1 MKLMGNRFEIT
12 VVADDAAWAD
22 TVIAAA
28 VAEIQR
34 IEYLLTT
41 FSDTSETYLVNE
53 NAGIAPVQ
61 VSSETI
67 GLIQRAVRIS
77 KITQGAFDITYGS
90 IDKSLW
96 NFDKDMTSLPDRA
109 TAIRSVCLINYKNVI
124 IDEAACTVFLKEK
137 GMRIG
142 FGGIGKGYAAE
153 KAKSTKTKTLIF
165 KADNVRDFA
174 WTSSRKFVWDAMPVT
189 IEGKKIMCMSYY
201 AKEAYNL
208 WRPYSTKVVAH
219 TIKSYSKFTIPYPY
233 PVAQSVEA
241 SNGMEYPMIC
251 FNNGRTEKD
260 GTYSEATKYAMLG
273 VIIHEVGH
281 NFFPMIINSDERQWT
296 WMDEGL
302 NTFVEYLT
310 EELFDNKF
318 PVRRG
323 PAYLITDYMK
333 LSKDDLEPIMSNSEN
348 IANFGANAYSKPAT
362 GLNILRETIMGRELF
377 DYAFK
382 EYARRW
388 AFKHPEPADFFRTM
402 EDASGEDLDW
412 FWRGWFYGTEACDIS
427 LDTVKHSVPDMS
439 AVPRG
444 AEERTIKRSLDRPR
458 VNSYED
464 ISKVRNKEDKK
475 ITFATDVDTSLR
487 DFYWRYARGIEKYDS
502 TQYEVKIPATTPETF
517 SDTEKANLENRHAY
531 ELTFSNKGGL
541 VMPIII
547 EWTYKDGTKEVD
559 RIPAQVWRANENK
572 VVKTFI
578 KNKEVESVKL
588 DPYRETADIDESNN
602 TWHGIPA
609 PSKFTV
615 FKQRT
620 AAPRAQQQTGPNP
633 MQKAQE
639 KKGF

>member
-1 MKLMGNRFEIT
+1 MTVPADHVVGATGECQNYAANLTAAQLARWQKAQTSKEPVEIVT
-12 VVADDAAWAD
+12 L
-22 TVIAAA
+22 
-28 VAEIQR
+28 AE
-34 IEYLLTT
+34 
-41 FSDTSETYLVNE
+41 
-53 NAGIAPVQ
+53 A
-61 VSSETI
+61 
-67 GLIQRAVRIS
+67 
-77 KITQGAFDITYGS
+77 K
-90 IDKSLW
+90 
-96 NFDKDMTSLPDRA
+96 
-109 TAIRSVCLINYKNVI
+109 
-124 IDEAACTVFLKEK
+124 
-137 GMRIG
+137 
-142 FGGIGKGYAAE
+142 AAE
-153 KAKSTKTKTLIF
+153 KTKSTKTKTLIF

-427 LDTVKHSVPDMS
+427 LDSVKHSVPDMS
-439 AVPRG
+439 AAPRG
-444 AEERTIKRSLDRPR
+444 LGERTMKRSLDKPR

-464 ISKVRNKEDKK
+464 ISKVRNREDKK

-502 TQYEVKIPATTPETF
+502 TQYEVKIPATTPE
-517 SDTEKANLENRHAY
+517 
-531 ELTFSNKGGL
+531 
-541 VMPIII
+541 
-547 EWTYKDGTKEVD
+547 
-559 RIPAQVWRANENK
+559 
-572 VVKTFI
+572 
-578 KNKEVESVKL
+578 
-588 DPYRETADIDESNN
+588 
-602 TWHGIPA
+602 
-609 PSKFTV
+609 
-615 FKQRT
+615 
-620 AAPRAQQQTGPNP
+620 
-633 MQKAQE
+633 
-639 KKGF
+639 